1 MFFIKRVL
9 VINNYLKSFK
19 MTKYSD
25 FIGPIIIIGII
36 FLVAL
41 SVSRN
46 FLVVNFNGALTDN
59 LSTYENFYLNNFE
72 KQLDIRDCGN
82 SIDLSD
88 RHKLRWFLWKAKSQ
102 IYILA
107 RELFGF
113 AGAGAAFAL
122 IHALIITLT
131 FWFTQKNILY
141 CMNSIS
147 NEKKGIVTNINN
159 SEIFIVNAIVFLTL
173 FLYTFNG
180 HVGEFNYSVTE
191 ALFVSAAFYSALK
204 KRIFLFAIIVSLAVL
219 NRESGFILL
228 SLWVLFNGL
237 YLKKF
242 YQNFYLLLPPVV
254 FIIANF
260 SILQCLFQD
269 NFLISSAQLPGQV
282 TYNIFFDGLWGFIRG
297 ILALFFNYIIY
308 LGPTYIAYK
317 WLSKVESLDVTIFKK
332 IISVLGVYVLV
343 FLVGTPLNHMSVKF
357 IIVPLICVLL
367 SIYIIG
373 MIENWKDN
381 KK

>member
-1 MFFIKRVL
+1 VL
-9 VINNYLKSFK
+9 VINNYLKNYK
-19 MTKYSD
+19 IMKYSN

-46 FLVVNFNGALTDN
+46 YLVVNFNGALTNN

-88 RHKLRWFLWKAKSQ
+88 RHKLRWVLWEAKTQ
-102 IYILA
+102 IYILSK
-107 RELFGF
+107 ELFGF

-131 FWFTQKNILY
+131 FWFTQQNIIY

-147 NEKKGIVTNINN
+147 NEKRGVAININN

-180 HVGEFNYSVTE
+180 QVSEFNYSVTE
-191 ALFVSAAFYSALK
+191 ALFISVAFYSALK
-204 KRIFLFAIIVSLAVL
+204 KRIFLFVIIVSLAVL
-219 NRESGFILL
+219 NRESGFVLL

-237 YLKKF
+237 YLKNF
-242 YQNFYLLLPPVV
+242 YKNFYLLLPPVV

-260 SILQCLFQD
+260 SMLQCLFQD
-269 NFLISSAQLPGQV
+269 NFLMSRAQLPGQV
-282 TYNIFFDGLWGFIRG
+282 TYHIFFNGLWGFIRG
-297 ILALFFNYIIY
+297 ILAVFFNYIIY
-308 LGPTYIAYK
+308 FGPAYIAYK
-317 WLSKVESLDVTIFKK
+317 WLSKFESNDSTIFKK
-332 IISVLGVYVLV
+332 IISVLGVYILV
-343 FLVGTPLNHMSVKF
+343 FLVATPLNHMSVKF
-357 IIVPLICVLL
+357 LMVPFICVLL

-373 MIENWKDN
+373 KIENWEDN